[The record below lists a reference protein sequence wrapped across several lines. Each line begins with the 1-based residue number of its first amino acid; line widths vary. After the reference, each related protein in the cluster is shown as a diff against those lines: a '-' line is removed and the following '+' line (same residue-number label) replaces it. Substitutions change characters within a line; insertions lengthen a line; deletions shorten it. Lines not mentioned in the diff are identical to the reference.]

1 MIARLP
7 LDSVLRRAFLWLTF
21 FTAILLASALILRA
35 DTPGTTR
42 SVPTGGCYCK
52 CAQSKTKLGCTKMC
66 ELPRYASRWWATTC
80 AKPRASSPADNH
92 GAGPRLPHPDHAER
106 ASN

>member
-1 MIARLP
+1 MSDPYML
-7 LDSVLRRAFLWLTF
+7 STSFRRALF
-21 FTAILLASALILRA
+21 LLAFLVALLLGSALALRA
-35 DTPGTTR
+35 NTPGSTR
-42 SVPTGGCYCK
+42 SVNAGGCYCH
-52 CAQSKTKLGCTKMC
+52 CAQSKTKLGCVKMC

-80 AKPRASSPADNH
+80 AKPRVSSPAENP

>member
-1 MIARLP
+1 MIAHPP
-7 LDSVLRRAFLWLTF
+7 LDSFLRRAFLWFTF

-35 DTPGTTR
+35 DTPGATR
-42 SVPTGGCYCK
+42 SVAAGGCYCK

-80 AKPRASSPADNH
+80 AKPHVSSPADNH
-92 GAGPRLPHPDHAER
+92 GAGPRLPHPDRAER

>member
-1 MIARLP
+1 MTGAAPLP
-7 LDSVLRRAFLWLTF
+7 AIIRHIVLWFAFL
-21 FTAILLASALILRA
+21 TAALLGSALILRA
-35 DTPGTTR
+35 DTPGASR

-66 ELPRYASRWWATTC
+66 EIPKDASRWWATTC
-80 AKPRASSPADNH
+80 AKPRVSAPRDNH